1 MKTINFTNFRKKAS
15 GLLKEVEQGER
26 LLLTRHGKPIA
37 EVIPP
42 SHETKEDASWK
53 QPFTPL
59 EMKGLNLSS
68 AVLEEREDEQ

>member
-1 MKTINFTNFRKKAS
+1 MKTINFTEFRKKAS
-15 GLLKEVEQGER
+15 GLLNEVEQGEQ

-42 SHETKEDASWK
+42 RRKIKEDASWK

-59 EMKGLNLSS
+59 EINNLNLSK
-68 AVLEEREDEQ
+68 AILEEREDEK